1 MSRYIKS
8 GESKAFIEVKDQ
20 KSVYMNKNNIV
31 TTAMIGLT
39 ELKNAET
46 IFTFLY

>member
-1 MSRYIKS
+1 MNQIWP
-8 GESKAFIEVKDQ
+8 IEVIEVRDQ
-20 KSVYMNKNNIV
+20 KSVCMNKNKIV
-31 TTAMIGLT
+31 TTDMIGLT